1 MNYVSGL
8 RLEEAKTKAR
18 SEAWAAAQLQVQEQ
32 VNQTLEVERAG
43 HVEQLR
49 NALLT
54 ERMKCE
60 DERLIAQVYVST
72 QGCGKGVP
80 QAGSGRGHYG
90 TPPPC
95 ESACCFFGLS
105 I

>member
-1 MNYVSGL
+1 MLFILDDGL
-8 RLEEAKTKAR
+8 TLRVWFSRLSPRLEEAKAKAR
-18 SEAWAAAQLQVQEQ
+18 SEAWAAAQLQIQKQVQ
-32 VNQTLEVERAG
+32 QTLEAEKAG

-72 QGCGKGVP
+72 QG
-80 QAGSGRGHYG
+80 
-90 TPPPC
+90 
-95 ESACCFFGLS
+95 
-105 I
+105 

>member
-1 MNYVSGL
+1 MGSST
-8 RLEEAKTKAR
+8 ATDPK
-18 SEAWAAAQLQVQEQ
+18 QVQ
-32 VNQTLEVERAG
+32 QTLEAEKAG

-72 QGCGKGVP
+72 QG
-80 QAGSGRGHYG
+80 
-90 TPPPC
+90 
-95 ESACCFFGLS
+95 
-105 I
+105 